1 MTKKRP
7 TRSDQCLNCYQPLE
21 PDDNFCP
28 NCGQENKP
36 SKISFKDLVIDFFG
50 DYFTFD
56 SKLFRSLK
64 PLFFQP
70 GRMTKEYLNGKR
82 VRFIPPFR
90 IFIFLSIIFL
100 LILSYDPA
108 ITKFQTT
115 NTTAGSDF
123 SFTEDSISVYE
134 ANDSLS
140 KKERLEI
147 FRDTTLLKGG
157 KVAFTIDRSYSVKE
171 MERLAAKYPPHI
183 VADSLAEGDTKFERL
198 VIRQTVKIY
207 KSEGRDLIKFI
218 IGNGTLILLILIPI
232 FALILKLLYI
242 RRKEFFASHFVF
254 SLHFHSFGLILL
266 ILLQLLNIIFGI
278 YPGWILFILLPVY
291 LLFALKKVY
300 NQGWGKIIFKEIL
313 LGITYV
319 VIVLPIVFLT
329 TLFVSFL
336 VF

>member
-1 MTKKRP
+1 MPKKLP
-7 TRSDQCLNCYQPLE
+7 SKADHCLNCNQPLQ
-21 PDDNFCP
+21 PADNFCP

-36 SKISFKDLVIDFFG
+36 SKVSFKDLVTDFFG

-64 PLFFQP
+64 PLLFQP
-70 GRMTKEYLNGKR
+70 GRMTKEYLQGQR

-108 ITKFQTT
+108 VTNIKTS
-115 NTTAGSDF
+115 NTTAGNKVS
-123 SFTEDSISVYE
+123 SEDSLMMDQL
-134 ANDSLS
+134 NDSLND

-157 KVAFTIDRSYSVKE
+157 KVAFTIDKRYSVE
-171 MERLAAKYPPHI
+171 ELERLAAKYPPHI
-183 VADSLAEGDTKFERL
+183 VADSLAEGDSKFERL
-198 VIRQTVKIY
+198 VIRQYVKIY

-232 FALILKLLYI
+232 FALILKLLFI

-266 ILLQLLNIIFGI
+266 VLLQLLNIIFRI

-291 LLFALKKVY
+291 LLLALKKVY
-300 NQGWGKIIFKEIL
+300 NQSWVKIIFKEIL
-313 LGITYV
+313 LGVIYV
-319 VIVLPIVFLT
+319 AIVLPIVFLT

-336 VF
+336 IF